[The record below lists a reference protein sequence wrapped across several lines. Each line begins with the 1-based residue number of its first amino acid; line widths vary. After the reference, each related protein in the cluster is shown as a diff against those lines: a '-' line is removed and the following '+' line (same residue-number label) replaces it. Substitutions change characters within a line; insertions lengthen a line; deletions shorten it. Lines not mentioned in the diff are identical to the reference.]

1 MGHKVLSDTE
11 QDDTLPVYVGVYAL
25 LKCIQFVCF
34 RMRLYEIY
42 FI

>member
-1 MGHKVLSDTE
+1 MGHKVLSDIE
-11 QDDTLPVYVGVYAL
+11 QDGPLPVYVVVYAL
-25 LKCIQFVCF
+25 LKCLQFVCF